1 MPQNKIT
8 VQFQGSF
15 EDDWHVTLSAF
26 LSQLEAVKAAL
37 KQTERLV
44 SGEDEPSIYYRI
56 VGLSYSS
63 PATVV
68 LEAVSRVTQPQ
79 GETKKKNRRAQ
90 RADYS
95 QATVRQFFQSLKG
108 IRDRKQ
114 VPARADLQALEA
126 YRNLAGPLDKKVT
139 GLKLIDSEESKE
151 SIDIDRT
158 FQSAIDEII
167 GPDELV
173 EGTINGTLEKLNLHN
188 TTRFDIFPPI
198 GPKQVACD
206 FNPTLKPA
214 VIKAVDQYVCV
225 GGKLRYKRLENFPYA
240 INAES
245 IEVLPPEN
253 ELPSLFDIK
262 GMAPDLTRG
271 KSAGEFLEEIRNGKG
286 E

>member
-1 MPQNKIT
+1 MPQNRIT

-26 LSQLEAVKAAL
+26 LHQLEAIKAAL

-44 SGEDEPSIYYRI
+44 SGEDEPSVYYRI
-56 VGLSYSS
+56 VDLSHGS

-79 GETKKKNRRAQ
+79 QETKKRTRRT
-90 RADYS
+90 RSVDYS
-95 QATVRQFFQSLKG
+95 EATVRQFFHSLKD
-108 IRDRKQ
+108 IRERKQ
-114 VPARADLQALEA
+114 PPPRADLQALEA
-126 YRNLAGPLDKKVT
+126 YRNLAAPLEKKIS
-139 GLKLIDSEESKE
+139 GLKLSDSDESV
-151 SIDIDRT
+151 DIDT
-158 FQSAIDEII
+158 AFQLAIAEII

-188 TTRFDIFPPI
+188 TERFDIFPPI

-206 FNPTLKPA
+206 FKPSLKQE
-214 VIKAVDQYVCV
+214 VIKSVDQYVCV

-240 INAES
+240 INVETIKA
-245 IEVLPPEN
+245 LPPEN

-262 GMAPDLTRG
+262 GMAPNLTEG
-271 KSAGEFLEEIRNGKG
+271 KSTAEFLKVIRDGEER
-286 E
+286 